1 MGQTYRER
9 RESGR
14 KPSFLWFEPE
24 TWEALLRLVA
34 AWGLRFPRDV
44 IARAVR
50 EADRRESRKERLA
63 QRPK

>member
-24 TWEALLRLVA
+24 TWEAIARLVTS
-34 AWGLRFPRDV
+34 WNLKVPRDV
-44 IARAVR
+44 IARAVN
-50 EADRRESRKERLA
+50 EADKRERRRERIARQK
-63 QRPK
+63 